1 MANDKKKR
9 TFNLD
14 KGEKR
19 TFNLAKEDDEEIDV
33 VVPEPKIPG
42 EPAPTK
48 PGDEGPYI
56 EPPSP
61 GNDGDK
67 DPIRKRVY
75 AILIVCVLAAIG
87 LLIWWLVP
95 GNRETAVAPDSEGIA
110 DTATASA
117 DTAREPE
124 NTIPQD
130 ASPADEASLSTSENV
145 SAQENTPATSAQEG
159 TATSAPA
166 EAPSGSI
173 DEQAQKAIQG
183 VYGNG
188 RTRRDNLG
196 STYREVQDRVNELLK
211 K

>member
-33 VVPEPKIPG
+33 VVPEQQP
-42 EPAPTK
+42 
-48 PGDEGPYI
+48 
-56 EPPSP
+56 EPPESLTGQIEEDSGMDQP
-61 GNDGDK
+61 KKPN
-67 DPIRKRVY
+67 RKGVY
-75 AILIVCVLAAIG
+75 AILAVCVLAAIG
-87 LLIWWLVP
+87 LLIWWLIP
-95 GNRETAVAPDSEGIA
+95 SDRTETLEPDSEGIA
-110 DTATASA
+110 DTATAPA

-130 ASPADEASLSTSENV
+130 AAPADEASPSASENIP
-145 SAQENTPATSAQEG
+145 AQEGPATSAQE
-159 TATSAPA
+159 TPATSAPAEAPA

>member
-14 KGEKR
+14 KAEKR

-33 VVPEPKIPG
+33 VVPEPQP
-42 EPAPTK
+42 
-48 PGDEGPYI
+48 
-56 EPPSP
+56 EPPESP
-61 GNDGDK
+61 PEQIEEGNGTNPK
-67 DPIRKRVY
+67 RKRVI
-75 AILIVCVLAAIG
+75 AILAVCVLAAIG

-95 GNRETAVAPDSEGIA
+95 GNQEETVAPDSEGIA
-110 DTATASA
+110 DTASA
-117 DTAREPE
+117 PADSAQAPE
-124 NTIPQD
+124 NTLPQEGSTTSD
-130 ASPADEASLSTSENV
+130 KASLSSSENV
-145 SAQENTPATSAQEG
+145 PAQENTPATSAPAE
-159 TATSAPA
+159 APA

-188 RTRRDNLG
+188 LARRDNLG
-196 STYREVQDRVNELLK
+196 SSYREVQDRVNELLK

>member
-33 VVPEPKIPG
+33 VVPEPQP
-42 EPAPTK
+42 EPPKSPTEQIEEDHGTK
-48 PGDEGPYI
+48 PNRE
-56 EPPSP
+56 
-61 GNDGDK
+61 
-67 DPIRKRVY
+67 RVY
-75 AILIVCVLAAIG
+75 AILAVCVLAAIG
-87 LLIWWLVP
+87 LLIWWLAP
-95 GNRETAVAPDSEGIA
+95 GNQKETVAPDSEGIA
-110 DTATASA
+110 DTATAPA
-117 DTAREPE
+117 DRAQAPE
-124 NTIPQD
+124 NTLPQEGSTTSD
-130 ASPADEASLSTSENV
+130 KASLSSSENV
-145 SAQENTPATSAQEG
+145 PAQENTPATSAPAE
-159 TATSAPA
+159 APA

-188 RTRRDNLG
+188 LARRDNLG
-196 STYREVQDRVNELLK
+196 SSYREVQDRVNELLK

>member
-14 KGEKR
+14 KAEKR

-33 VVPEPKIPG
+33 VVPEQQP
-42 EPAPTK
+42 
-48 PGDEGPYI
+48 
-56 EPPSP
+56 EPPESLTGQFEEDSGRDQP
-61 GNDGDK
+61 KKPN
-67 DPIRKRVY
+67 RKGVY
-75 AILIVCVLAAIG
+75 AILAVCVLAAIG
-87 LLIWWLVP
+87 LLIWWLIP
-95 GNRETAVAPDSEGIA
+95 SDRTETLEPDSEGIA
-110 DTATASA
+110 DTATAPA

-130 ASPADEASLSTSENV
+130 AAPADEASPSASENV
-145 SAQENTPATSAQEG
+145 PAQEGPATSAPAE
-159 TATSAPA
+159 APA

-183 VYGNG
+183 IYGNG

>member
-33 VVPEPKIPG
+33 VVPEPQP
-42 EPAPTK
+42 
-48 PGDEGPYI
+48 
-56 EPPSP
+56 EPPESP
-61 GNDGDK
+61 TEQIEEDHGMDHGK
-67 DPIRKRVY
+67 KPIPKGVI
-75 AILIVCVLAAIG
+75 AILAVCVLAAIG
-87 LLIWWLVP
+87 LLIWWLAP
-95 GNRETAVAPDSEGIA
+95 GNQKETVAPDSEGIA
-110 DTATASA
+110 DTATAPA
-117 DTAREPE
+117 DRAQAPE
-124 NTIPQD
+124 NTLPQEGSTTSD
-130 ASPADEASLSTSENV
+130 KASLSSSENV
-145 SAQENTPATSAQEG
+145 PAQENTPATSAPAE
-159 TATSAPA
+159 APA

-188 RTRRDNLG
+188 LARRDNLG
-196 STYREVQDRVNELLK
+196 SSYREVQDRVNELLK

>member
-33 VVPEPKIPG
+33 VVPEPQP
-42 EPAPTK
+42 
-48 PGDEGPYI
+48 
-56 EPPSP
+56 EPPESP
-61 GNDGDK
+61 TEQIKEGNGTN
-67 DPIRKRVY
+67 PNRKGVY
-75 AILIVCVLAAIG
+75 AILAVCVLAAIG
-87 LLIWWLVP
+87 LLIWWLAP
-95 GNRETAVAPDSEGIA
+95 GNQKETVAPDSEGIA
-110 DTATASA
+110 DTTAAPA
-117 DTAREPE
+117 DTVQAPE
-124 NTIPQD
+124 NTLPQEG
-130 ASPADEASLSTSENV
+130 STTADKASLSSSENV
-145 SAQENTPATSAQEG
+145 PAQENTPATSAPAE
-159 TATSAPA
+159 APA

-188 RTRRDNLG
+188 LVRRDNLG
-196 STYREVQDRVNELLK
+196 SSYREVQDRVNELLK

>member
-33 VVPEPKIPG
+33 VVPEQQP
-42 EPAPTK
+42 
-48 PGDEGPYI
+48 
-56 EPPSP
+56 EPPESLTGQIEEDP
-61 GNDGDK
+61 GMDQPKKPN
-67 DPIRKRVY
+67 RKGVY
-75 AILIVCVLAAIG
+75 AILAVCVLAAIG
-87 LLIWWLVP
+87 LLIWWLIP
-95 GNRETAVAPDSEGIA
+95 SDRTETLEPDSEGIA
-110 DTATASA
+110 DTATAPA
-117 DTAREPE
+117 DTAPEPE
-124 NTIPQD
+124 DALPQD
-130 ASPADEASLSTSENV
+130 AAPADEASPSASENV
-145 SAQENTPATSAQEG
+145 PAQENTPATSAPAE
-159 TATSAPA
+159 APA

-173 DEQAQKAIQG
+173 DEQARKAIQG

>member
-33 VVPEPKIPG
+33 VVPEPQP
-42 EPAPTK
+42 
-48 PGDEGPYI
+48 
-56 EPPSP
+56 EPPESHTEQIEE
-61 GNDGDK
+61 GHGMDHGK
-67 DPIRKRVY
+67 KPIPKGVI
-75 AILIVCVLAAIG
+75 AILAVCVLAAIG
-87 LLIWWLVP
+87 LLIWWLAP
-95 GNRETAVAPDSEGIA
+95 GNQKETVAPDSEGIA
-110 DTATASA
+110 DTATAPA
-117 DTAREPE
+117 DRAQVPE
-124 NTIPQD
+124 NTLPQEG
-130 ASPADEASLSTSENV
+130 STTADKASLSSSENV
-145 SAQENTPATSAQEG
+145 PAQENTPATSAPAE
-159 TATSAPA
+159 APA

-188 RTRRDNLG
+188 LVRRDNLG
-196 STYREVQDRVNELLK
+196 SSYREVQDRVNELLK

>member
-19 TFNLAKEDDEEIDV
+19 TFNLAKEDDEEIDI
-33 VVPEPKIPG
+33 VVPEQQP
-42 EPAPTK
+42 
-48 PGDEGPYI
+48 
-56 EPPSP
+56 EPPESLTEQIEEDP
-61 GNDGDK
+61 GM
-67 DPIRKRVY
+67 DPPKKPNRKGVY
-75 AILIVCVLAAIG
+75 AILAVCVLAAIG
-87 LLIWWLVP
+87 LLIWWLIP
-95 GNRETAVAPDSEGIA
+95 SDRTETLEPDSEGIA
-110 DTATASA
+110 DTATAPA
-117 DTAREPE
+117 DTVREPE

-130 ASPADEASLSTSENV
+130 AAPADEASPSASENIP
-145 SAQENTPATSAQEG
+145 AQEGPATSAQE
-159 TATSAPA
+159 TPATSAPAEAPA

>member
-33 VVPEPKIPG
+33 VVPEPQP
-42 EPAPTK
+42 
-48 PGDEGPYI
+48 
-56 EPPSP
+56 EPPESP
-61 GNDGDK
+61 TEQIEEGHGMDHGK
-67 DPIRKRVY
+67 KPIPKGVY
-75 AILIVCVLAAIG
+75 AILAVCVLAAIG
-87 LLIWWLVP
+87 LLIWWLAP
-95 GNRETAVAPDSEGIA
+95 GNQKETVAPDSEGIA
-110 DTATASA
+110 DTATAPA
-117 DTAREPE
+117 DRAQAPE
-124 NTIPQD
+124 NTLPQEG
-130 ASPADEASLSTSENV
+130 STTADKASLSSSENV
-145 SAQENTPATSAQEG
+145 PAQENTPATSAPAE
-159 TATSAPA
+159 APA

-188 RTRRDNLG
+188 LARRDNLG
-196 STYREVQDRVNELLK
+196 SSYREVQDRVNELLK

>member
-33 VVPEPKIPG
+33 VVPEQQP
-42 EPAPTK
+42 
-48 PGDEGPYI
+48 
-56 EPPSP
+56 EPPESLTGQIEEDP
-61 GNDGDK
+61 GMDQPKKPN
-67 DPIRKRVY
+67 RKGVY
-75 AILIVCVLAAIG
+75 AILAVCVLAAIG
-87 LLIWWLVP
+87 LLIWWLIP
-95 GNRETAVAPDSEGIA
+95 SDRTETLEPDSEGIA
-110 DTATASA
+110 DTATAPA
-117 DTAREPE
+117 DTAPEPE
-124 NTIPQD
+124 DALPQD
-130 ASPADEASLSTSENV
+130 AAPADEASPSASENV
-145 SAQENTPATSAQEG
+145 PAQNNTPATSAPAE
-159 TATSAPA
+159 APA

>member
-33 VVPEPKIPG
+33 VVPEPQP
-42 EPAPTK
+42 
-48 PGDEGPYI
+48 
-56 EPPSP
+56 EPPESP
-61 GNDGDK
+61 KQIKKGNGTDHGK
-67 DPIRKRVY
+67 KPTPGVY
-75 AILIVCVLAAIG
+75 AILAVCVLAAIG
-87 LLIWWLVP
+87 LLIWWLAP
-95 GNRETAVAPDSEGIA
+95 GNQKETVAPDSEGIA
-110 DTATASA
+110 DTATAPA
-117 DTAREPE
+117 DRAQAPE
-124 NTIPQD
+124 NTLPQEGSTTSD
-130 ASPADEASLSTSENV
+130 KASLSSSENV
-145 SAQENTPATSAQEG
+145 PAQENTPATSAPAE
-159 TATSAPA
+159 APA

-188 RTRRDNLG
+188 LARRDNLG
-196 STYREVQDRVNELLK
+196 SSYREVQDRVNELLK

>member
-33 VVPEPKIPG
+33 VVPEQQP
-42 EPAPTK
+42 
-48 PGDEGPYI
+48 
-56 EPPSP
+56 EPPESLTGQIEEDSGMDQP
-61 GNDGDK
+61 KKPN
-67 DPIRKRVY
+67 RKGVY
-75 AILIVCVLAAIG
+75 AILAVCVLAAIG
-87 LLIWWLVP
+87 LLIWWLIP
-95 GNRETAVAPDSEGIA
+95 SDLTETLEPDSEGIA
-110 DTATASA
+110 DTATAPA

-130 ASPADEASLSTSENV
+130 AAPADEASASENV
-145 SAQENTPATSAQEG
+145 PAQENTPATSAPAE
-159 TATSAPA
+159 APA

>member
-14 KGEKR
+14 KSEKR

-33 VVPEPKIPG
+33 VVPEQQP
-42 EPAPTK
+42 
-48 PGDEGPYI
+48 
-56 EPPSP
+56 EPPESLTGQIEEDSGMDQP
-61 GNDGDK
+61 KKPN
-67 DPIRKRVY
+67 RKGVY
-75 AILIVCVLAAIG
+75 AILAVCVLAAIG

-95 GNRETAVAPDSEGIA
+95 GNQEETVAPDSEGIA
-110 DTATASA
+110 DTASA
-117 DTAREPE
+117 PADSAQAPE
-124 NTIPQD
+124 NTLPQEGSTTSD
-130 ASPADEASLSTSENV
+130 KASLSSSENV
-145 SAQENTPATSAQEG
+145 PAQENTPATSAPAE
-159 TATSAPA
+159 TPA

-188 RTRRDNLG
+188 LARRDNLG
-196 STYREVQDRVNELLK
+196 SSYREVQDRVNELLK

>member
-33 VVPEPKIPG
+33 VVPEPQP
-42 EPAPTK
+42 
-48 PGDEGPYI
+48 
-56 EPPSP
+56 EPPESP
-61 GNDGDK
+61 TEQIKEDHGK
-67 DPIRKRVY
+67 KPIPKGVY
-75 AILIVCVLAAIG
+75 AILAVCVLAAIG
-87 LLIWWLVP
+87 LLIWWLAP
-95 GNRETAVAPDSEGIA
+95 GNQKETVAPDSEGIA
-110 DTATASA
+110 DTATAPA
-117 DTAREPE
+117 NTAQAPE
-124 NTIPQD
+124 NTLPQEG
-130 ASPADEASLSTSENV
+130 STTADKASLSSSENV
-145 SAQENTPATSAQEG
+145 PAQENTPATSAPAE
-159 TATSAPA
+159 APA

-188 RTRRDNLG
+188 LARRDNLG
-196 STYREVQDRVNELLK
+196 SSYREVQDRVNELLK

>member
-33 VVPEPKIPG
+33 VVPEPQP
-42 EPAPTK
+42 
-48 PGDEGPYI
+48 
-56 EPPSP
+56 EPPESP
-61 GNDGDK
+61 TEQIKEDHGMDHGK
-67 DPIRKRVY
+67 KPIPKGVY
-75 AILIVCVLAAIG
+75 AILAVCVLAAIG
-87 LLIWWLVP
+87 LLIWWLAP
-95 GNRETAVAPDSEGIA
+95 GNQKETVAPDSEGIA
-110 DTATASA
+110 DTATAPA
-117 DTAREPE
+117 DTTQVPE
-124 NTIPQD
+124 NTLPQEGSTTSD
-130 ASPADEASLSTSENV
+130 KASLSSSENV
-145 SAQENTPATSAQEG
+145 PAQENTPATSAPAE
-159 TATSAPA
+159 APA

-196 STYREVQDRVNELLK
+196 SSYREVQDRVNELLK
-211 K
+211 R

>member
-33 VVPEPKIPG
+33 VVP
-42 EPAPTK
+42 K
-48 PGDEGPYI
+48 PQP
-56 EPPSP
+56 EPPESP
-61 GNDGDK
+61 TEQIEDGHGK
-67 DPIRKRVY
+67 KPIPKGVY
-75 AILIVCVLAAIG
+75 AILAVCVLAAIG
-87 LLIWWLVP
+87 LLIWWLAP
-95 GNRETAVAPDSEGIA
+95 GNQKETVAPDSEGIA
-110 DTATASA
+110 DTATAPA
-117 DTAREPE
+117 VTAQAPE
-124 NTIPQD
+124 NTLPQEG
-130 ASPADEASLSTSENV
+130 STTADKASLSASENV
-145 SAQENTPATSAQEG
+145 PAQENTPATSAPAE
-159 TATSAPA
+159 APA

-188 RTRRDNLG
+188 LARRDNLG
-196 STYREVQDRVNELLK
+196 SSYREVQDRVNELLK

>member
-33 VVPEPKIPG
+33 VVPEQQP
-42 EPAPTK
+42 
-48 PGDEGPYI
+48 
-56 EPPSP
+56 EPPESLTGQIEEDSGMDQP
-61 GNDGDK
+61 KKPN
-67 DPIRKRVY
+67 RKGVY
-75 AILIVCVLAAIG
+75 AILAVCVLAAIG
-87 LLIWWLVP
+87 LLIWWLIP
-95 GNRETAVAPDSEGIA
+95 SDRTETLEPDSEGIA
-110 DTATASA
+110 DTATAPA
-117 DTAREPE
+117 DTAPEPE
-124 NTIPQD
+124 DALPQD
-130 ASPADEASLSTSENV
+130 AAPADEASPSASENV
-145 SAQENTPATSAQEG
+145 PAQENTPATSAPAE
-159 TATSAPA
+159 APA

-188 RTRRDNLG
+188 RARRNNLG
-196 STYREVQDRVNELLK
+196 SSYREVQDRVNELLK

>member
-33 VVPEPKIPG
+33 VVPEQQP
-42 EPAPTK
+42 
-48 PGDEGPYI
+48 
-56 EPPSP
+56 EPPESLTGQIEEDP
-61 GNDGDK
+61 GMDQPKKPN
-67 DPIRKRVY
+67 RKGVY
-75 AILIVCVLAAIG
+75 AILAVCVLAAIG
-87 LLIWWLVP
+87 LLIWWLIP
-95 GNRETAVAPDSEGIA
+95 SDRTETLEHDSEGIV
-110 DTATASA
+110 DTATAPA
-117 DTAREPE
+117 DTVREPE
-124 NTIPQD
+124 NALPQD
-130 ASPADEASLSTSENV
+130 AAPADEASPSASENV
-145 SAQENTPATSAQEG
+145 PAQENTPATSAPAE
-159 TATSAPA
+159 APA

-173 DEQAQKAIQG
+173 DEQARKAIQG

>member
-33 VVPEPKIPG
+33 VVPEQQP
-42 EPAPTK
+42 
-48 PGDEGPYI
+48 
-56 EPPSP
+56 EPPESLTGQIEEDP
-61 GNDGDK
+61 GM
-67 DPIRKRVY
+67 DPPKKPNRKGVY
-75 AILIVCVLAAIG
+75 AILAVCVLAAIG
-87 LLIWWLVP
+87 LLIWWLIP
-95 GNRETAVAPDSEGIA
+95 SDRTETLEPDSEGIA
-110 DTATASA
+110 DTATAPA
-117 DTAREPE
+117 DTAPEPE
-124 NTIPQD
+124 DALPQD
-130 ASPADEASLSTSENV
+130 AAPADEASPSASENV
-145 SAQENTPATSAQEG
+145 PAQENTPATAAPAE
-159 TATSAPA
+159 TPA

-173 DEQAQKAIQG
+173 DEQARKAIQG

-196 STYREVQDRVNELLK
+196 SSYREVQDRVNELLK

>member
-33 VVPEPKIPG
+33 VVPEPQP
-42 EPAPTK
+42 
-48 PGDEGPYI
+48 
-56 EPPSP
+56 EPPESP
-61 GNDGDK
+61 TEQIEEGNGMDHGK
-67 DPIRKRVY
+67 KPIPKGVI
-75 AILIVCVLAAIG
+75 AILAVCVLAAIG
-87 LLIWWLVP
+87 LLIWWLAP
-95 GNRETAVAPDSEGIA
+95 GNQKETVAPDSEGIA
-110 DTATASA
+110 DTATAPA
-117 DTAREPE
+117 DRAQAPE
-124 NTIPQD
+124 NTLPQEGSTTSD
-130 ASPADEASLSTSENV
+130 KASLSSSENV
-145 SAQENTPATSAQEG
+145 PAQENTPATSAPAE
-159 TATSAPA
+159 APA

-188 RTRRDNLG
+188 LARRDNLG
-196 STYREVQDRVNELLK
+196 SSYREVQDRVNELLK

>member
-33 VVPEPKIPG
+33 VVPEQQP
-42 EPAPTK
+42 
-48 PGDEGPYI
+48 
-56 EPPSP
+56 EPPESLTGQFEEDSGMDQP
-61 GNDGDK
+61 KKPN
-67 DPIRKRVY
+67 RKGVY
-75 AILIVCVLAAIG
+75 AILAVCVLAAIG
-87 LLIWWLVP
+87 LLIWWLIP
-95 GNRETAVAPDSEGIA
+95 SDRTETLEPDSEGIA
-110 DTATASA
+110 DTATAPA
-117 DTAREPE
+117 DTAPE
-124 NTIPQD
+124 LEVALPQD
-130 ASPADEASLSTSENV
+130 AAPADEASPSASENV
-145 SAQENTPATSAQEG
+145 PAQENTPATSAPAE
-159 TATSAPA
+159 APA

-183 VYGNG
+183 IYGNG

-196 STYREVQDRVNELLK
+196 SSYREVQDRVNELLK

>member
-33 VVPEPKIPG
+33 VVPEQQP
-42 EPAPTK
+42 
-48 PGDEGPYI
+48 
-56 EPPSP
+56 EPPESLTGQIEEDSGMDQP
-61 GNDGDK
+61 KKPN
-67 DPIRKRVY
+67 RKGVY
-75 AILIVCVLAAIG
+75 AILAVCVLAAIG
-87 LLIWWLVP
+87 LLIWWLIP
-95 GNRETAVAPDSEGIA
+95 SDRTETLEPDSEGIA
-110 DTATASA
+110 DTATAPA

-130 ASPADEASLSTSENV
+130 AAPADEASPSASENIP
-145 SAQENTPATSAQEG
+145 AQENTP
-159 TATSAPA
+159 ATSAPA